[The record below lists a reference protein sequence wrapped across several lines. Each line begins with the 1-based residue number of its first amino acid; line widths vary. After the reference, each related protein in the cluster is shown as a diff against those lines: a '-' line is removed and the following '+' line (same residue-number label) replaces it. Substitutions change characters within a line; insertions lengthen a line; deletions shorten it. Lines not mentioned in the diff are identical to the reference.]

1 MSKLYIILPVYNRLE
16 ITRSYIECLKS
27 QTHQN
32 YHLILVDD
40 GSTDNTEAMVRSQI
54 KSLTVLKGKGNWWW
68 AGSLQQGINWL
79 KSNAINASDIVLMSN
94 DDVTFDKFFLE
105 KAIAILSYKQHSLLQ
120 ALSFSKKTGRLVDAG
135 VKADLKGLKFQ
146 QTLTPREIN
155 CLTTR
160 SLFMK
165 FSDLLKIGNFY
176 PRFLPHYLSDFE
188 FTIRA
193 HNKGLKLLTH
203 PELKVIVDENTT
215 GFLQTGFEKL
225 KSDRLGFFIKKYFSK
240 KSKSNP
246 IYFTVFVLL
255 TCPKIWIPLNIA
267 KVWKWAIT
275 VILKQSFFALVSR
288 SGIYK
293 SGSFFESK

>member
-1 MSKLYIILPVYNRLE
+1 MSKVYIILPVHNRLE
-16 ITRSYIECLKS
+16 TTRCFVECLKL
-27 QTHQN
+27 QTYAN

-68 AGSLQQGINWL
+68 AGSLQQGIDWL
-79 KSNAINASDIVLMSN
+79 KSNAVNASDIVLMIN
-94 DDVTFDKFFLE
+94 DDVTYDKFFLE
-105 KAIAILSYKQHSLLQ
+105 KAIATLSHKQQHLLQ

-135 VKADLKGLKFQ
+135 VKADLKALKFK
-146 QTLTPREIN
+146 QTLIPKETN

-160 SLFMK
+160 SLFIK
-165 FSDLLKIGNFY
+165 FSDLLKVGGFY
-176 PRFLPHYLSDFE
+176 PRLLPHYLSDFE

-193 HNKGLKLLTH
+193 HNKGLKLLAY
-203 PELKVIVDENTT
+203 PELKVIVNENTS

-225 KSDRLGFFIKKYFSK
+225 KDKELCSFIKKYFSK

-267 KVWKWAIT
+267 RVWKWALT
-275 VILKQSFFALVSR
+275 VILKQSFFALFSR
-288 SGIYK
+288 TGIDN
-293 SGSFFESK
+293 SDSFFKSK

>member
-1 MSKLYIILPVYNRLE
+1 MSKIYIILPVYNRLG
-16 ITRSYIECLKS
+16 ITRNFIECLKS

-79 KSNAINASDIVLMSN
+79 KSNAINASDIVQISN

-105 KAIAILSYKQHSLLQ
+105 KAMAILTDKQHSLLQ
-120 ALSFSKKTGRLVDAG
+120 ALSFSKETGRLVDAG
-135 VKADLKGLKFQ
+135 VKADLKALKFK
-146 QTLTPREIN
+146 QTLIPEETN

-160 SLFMK
+160 SLFIK
-165 FSDLLKIGNFY
+165 FSDLLKVGDFY

-203 PELKVIVDENTT
+203 PELKVTVNENST

-225 KSDRLGFFIKKYFSK
+225 PGNGLGSFIKNYFSK

-246 IYFTVFVLL
+246 IYFTVFILL
-255 TCPKIWIPLNIA
+255 TCPKLWIPLNII
-267 KVWKWAIT
+267 KVWRWAAI
-275 VILKQSFFALVSR
+275 VIFKQSFSALFSR
-288 SGIYK
+288 FSI
-293 SGSFFESK
+293 